1 MKSIS
6 KWIAAVAFGAVAM
19 GLVSA
24 YGQPPGGRGGGG
36 MFGIGPLQLVVNK
49 DVLEDIKATD
59 EQKTKLADWAKEEQP
74 KLREKMQEKMK
85 DIPMEEFFAKAPA
98 IRAEL
103 NKELWKDVDK
113 VLKPE
118 QMTRIKQIAVQA
130 MGIRAFS
137 DKDTAEALKLTDE
150 QKEKVK
156 TVTEEFQASNMEL
169 FQNSGFTPGQPPD
182 EEKMKEFQK
191 KMTELNK
198 KTMDKL
204 KEGLKDDQKK
214 KWAELTG
221 KEFDVSKL
229 MTFGRRGRG

>member
-1 MKSIS
+1 MKSITR
-6 KWIAAVAFGAVAM
+6 WIAAVAFGAVAV
-19 GLVSA
+19 GLVTA
-24 YGQPPGGRGGGG
+24 HGQPPGGRGGGG

-74 KLREKMQEKMK
+74 KQREKMQEKMK

-130 MGIRAFS
+130 MGIAAFS
-137 DKDTAEALKLTDE
+137 DKDTVEALKLSDE
-150 QKEKVK
+150 QKEKIK
-156 TVTEEFQASNMEL
+156 TISEDTQKERMEL
-169 FQNSGFTPGQPPD
+169 GQKYFTPGEQPDP
-182 EEKMKEFQK
+182 EKMKEFQTK
-191 KMTELNK
+191 FAELTK